1 MHVEVRNLEDVILV
15 DLDGRLVAGVGD
27 QILREIMDELIAE
40 GWQKILLN
48 LSGVSWIDS
57 SGIGELVAG
66 IRLAKRF
73 NCSVKLLRAGDRV
86 KHVLSLSQLLPLLEI
101 YETEEEALE
110 RFRAETP
117 SPPPEESGS
126 RRQ

>member
-1 MHVEVRNLEDVILV
+1 MHLEVRNLEDVIIV
-15 DLDGRLVAGVGD
+15 DMEGRLVAGVGD
-27 QILREIMDELIAE
+27 QMLREVMDELIAE

-48 LSGVSWIDS
+48 LSGVAWIDS

-86 KHVLSLSQLLPLLEI
+86 KHVLSLSRLLPLLEI
-101 YETEEEALE
+101 YETEEEALD
-110 RFRAETP
+110 RFRGEAP
-117 SPPPEESGS
+117 SPPPEGPGS
-126 RRQ
+126 ERQ

>member
-15 DLDGRLVAGVGD
+15 DMEGRLVAGVGD
-27 QILREIMDELIAE
+27 QMLRDVMNELIAE

-86 KHVLSLSQLLPLLEI
+86 RHVLSLSQLLPLLEI
-101 YETEEEALE
+101 YETEQEALD
-110 RFRAETP
+110 RFRGESPTPPAEG
-117 SPPPEESGS
+117 SDSGG
-126 RRQ
+126 Q